1 MEGRVWQ
8 ALADSSRGPEISP
21 GGRGVCVLCRR
32 ERTYRP
38 YLQKDSS
45 FSVIELVTPCEICSD
60 LYHTGWLWLS
70 PLSETL
76 KTGFHS
82 LIFLPSTRQQHHM
95 IERREIEN
103 NLELRQKQYYIH
115 IMMFKCVLFHNPA
128 ATGSLIWTGPV
139 GRALTADRD
148 GSESAVTLTQ
158 RAYYPQTHDNSCL
171 VPAQRLG
178 HSCT

>member
-1 MEGRVWQ
+1 
-8 ALADSSRGPEISP
+8 
-21 GGRGVCVLCRR
+21 
-32 ERTYRP
+32 
-38 YLQKDSS
+38 
-45 FSVIELVTPCEICSD
+45 
-60 LYHTGWLWLS
+60 
-70 PLSETL
+70 
-76 KTGFHS
+76 
-82 LIFLPSTRQQHHM
+82 
-95 IERREIEN
+95 
-103 NLELRQKQYYIH
+103 
-115 IMMFKCVLFHNPA
+115 MMFKCVLFHNPA